1 MQTTTSVPA
10 YTLQAI
16 TRQLTDKKGVDITNI
31 VNALAP
37 GRDEDV
43 VAVQVA
49 LLLNGYT
56 QEATKHS
63 RFGVYTS
70 DTNYE
75 PKTIV
80 WRFDYKTTAVFDKMV
95 YFDRVP
101 VYVDVSNVR
110 KGVSYEKVILAKTSC
125 TSYDNWENNFMTLKE
140 FNEHYPDLAA
150 SIEMGI
156 TKVEASDE

>member
-1 MQTTTSVPA
+1 MQTTTAVPA

-16 TRQLTDKKGVDITNI
+16 TRQLTDKKGVDITAL

-75 PKTIV
+75 PKIIV

-101 VYVDVSNVR
+101 VYIDASNVR
-110 KGVSYEKVILAKTSC
+110 KGVSYEKTILAKTSC
-125 TSYDNWENNFMTLKE
+125 TSYDNWENNFMTSKE
-140 FNEHYPDLAA
+140 FNERYPDIAA
-150 SIEMGI
+150 SIEVGI
-156 TKVEASDE
+156 TKVEPSNE